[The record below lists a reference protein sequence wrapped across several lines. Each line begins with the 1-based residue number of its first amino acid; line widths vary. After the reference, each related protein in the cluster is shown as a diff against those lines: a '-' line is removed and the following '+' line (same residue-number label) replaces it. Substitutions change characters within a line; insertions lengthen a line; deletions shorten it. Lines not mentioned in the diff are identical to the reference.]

1 MKNLSTRCALALCI
15 FLAGSYQ
22 GHAQSK
28 DQTFDARHLIGGRT
42 YVFTLRNGDD
52 ITAVLDYG
60 FAAFIFEGGSFALP
74 LASYAL
80 RF

>member
-1 MKNLSTRCALALCI
+1 MKTINALCALALSF

-28 DQTFDARHLIGGRT
+28 DQTFDTRNLVGGRT

-60 FAAFIFEGGSFALP
+60 FAAFIFDGGSFALP

>member
-1 MKNLSTRCALALCI
+1 MKNLSTFCALALCI
-15 FLAGSYQ
+15 FLAGNYQ

-28 DQTFDARHLIGGRT
+28 DQTFDAR
-42 YVFTLRNGDD
+42 NAWDS
-52 ITAVLDYG
+52 G
-60 FAAFIFEGGSFALP
+60 FAAFIFDGVSFALP